1 LGLKALLGSP
11 TAHFVFT
18 AVLNLDEQRIFVE
31 SVIKFVMDIEDAKL
45 RKAFWLGIM
54 EDVLAKKPFAKWLSL
69 ILLESGGT
77 NF

>member
-11 TAHFVFT
+11 TAHFLFT
-18 AVLNLDEQRIFVE
+18 AILNLDEQRIFVE
-31 SVIKFVMDIEDAKL
+31 SIIKSVMDIEDPKL

-54 EDVLAKKPFAKWLSL
+54 EDVLANKPFAKLLSL